1 MRGGDSFPAATL
13 AEQFLSLYQNPGT
26 RAAKRS
32 KLRSLFSETGV
43 THPAALTEQHLIE
56 WCTGNGTT
64 LANNTVRQ
72 RISEARTFLAW
83 CHRNGHVES
92 DASADLLARHSP
104 LRRYQRVYGKK
115 QAKHPGRWL
124 TREEA
129 FGTLIASTQN
139 GTDEGLR
146 DEIVLRLGLLGMRD
160 AEIASL
166 RWSNLEGLPAIAWTG
181 KGHTARTATAG
192 PTFTAALHEYR
203 RRYVA
208 ALDRPLTAIDPVVC
222 RARPGPRAQ
231 ADGRLTWGRP
241 LSSVFGIINRAG
253 KAAGLGHIAPHDLRR
268 TAAGIL
274 HNDTT
279 PDGAHNFDLLDIQK
293 VLGHADP
300 ATTMRSYLDPMDTGV
315 FHRAGS
321 ALD

>member
-1 MRGGDSFPAATL
+1 MVHRERHDA
-13 AEQFLSLYQNPGT
+13 
-26 RAAKRS
+26 R
-32 KLRSLFSETGV
+32 
-43 THPAALTEQHLIE
+43 QH
-56 WCTGNGTT
+56 
-64 LANNTVRQ
+64 TVRQ

-83 CHRNGHVES
+83 CLRNGHVES

-129 FGTLIASTQN
+129 FATLITPTQN

-160 AEIASL
+160 AEIANL
-166 RWSNLEGLPAIAWTG
+166 AWSNVEGLPMIRWTG
-181 KGHTARTATAG
+181 KGHAARTATAG
-192 PTFTAALHEYR
+192 PTLTAALDDYR

-208 ALDRPLTAIDPVVC
+208 ALDRPLSPADPLVC
-222 RARPGPRAQ
+222 RAKPGPRAFVRGQ
-231 ADGRLTWGRP
+231 LTWGQP
-241 LSSVFGIINRAG
+241 LSSVFDIINRAG
-253 KAAGLGHIAPHDLRR
+253 KVAGLGHVAPHDLRR

-274 HNDTT
+274 HNDKT

-315 FHRAGS
+315 YERAGS
-321 ALD
+321 VLD